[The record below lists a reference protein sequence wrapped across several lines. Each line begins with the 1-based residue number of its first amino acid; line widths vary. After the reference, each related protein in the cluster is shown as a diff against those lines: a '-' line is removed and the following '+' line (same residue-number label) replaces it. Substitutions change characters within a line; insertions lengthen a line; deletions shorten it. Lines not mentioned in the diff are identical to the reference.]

1 MKIRALLITVA
12 TLGAVGLGFYRLEK
26 VRKAE
31 EFYDSPTVPLSER
44 GMDLF
49 VAEYEVRPDRIPLEK
64 TELVFLHCWA
74 EYEVVVPYWSWQTTY
89 RKTGRVRLVFEL
101 DDGASNFGV
110 EERLRLDGEYA
121 KQRFLRGSVNHR
133 LAWKYYP
140 KQVPVEMLLER
151 RNGDAQIRAIL
162 ELVKKKPL
170 TSTDRS

>member
-1 MKIRALLITVA
+1 MKIRALLITAA
-12 TLGAVGLGFYRLEK
+12 TLGAISFAFYRLER
-26 VRKAE
+26 VRRAE
-31 EFYDSPTVPLSER
+31 EFYDSPSVPLSER
-44 GMDLF
+44 GLDLF
-49 VAEYEVRPDRIPLEK
+49 AAEYEVRPDRIPLEK
-64 TELVFLHCWA
+64 GELVFLHCWA
-74 EYEVVVPYWSWQTTY
+74 EYEITVPYWSWQTTY

-140 KQVPVEMLLER
+140 KQVPVELMLER
-151 RNGDAQIRAIL
+151 RNGDTQIRTIL

-170 TSTDRS
+170 TSPARS